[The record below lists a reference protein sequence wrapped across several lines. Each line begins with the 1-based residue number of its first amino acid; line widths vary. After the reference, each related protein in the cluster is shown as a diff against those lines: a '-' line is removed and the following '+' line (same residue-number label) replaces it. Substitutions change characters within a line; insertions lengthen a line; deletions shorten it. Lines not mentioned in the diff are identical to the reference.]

1 MVYPARVRHPKD
13 KGLVENAVKLL
24 YRSVYPDI
32 EGMTFTSLDELN
44 TAIRISL
51 LAFNEKVIAG
61 RKMSRKEMFL
71 HGKKNYLR
79 PLPSKRYVLKERKI
93 MTVGRN
99 SYVSLFKHHYS
110 VPKEYVGKRVTILYN
125 ADTV

>member
-1 MVYPARVRHPKD
+1 M
-13 KGLVENAVKLL
+13 ELL
-24 YRSVYPDI
+24 YRTVYLDI

-51 LAFNEKVIAG
+51 LDFNEKVMAG
-61 RKMSRKEMFL
+61 RETSRKEMFL
-71 HGKKNYLR
+71 RGEKDYLR
-79 PLPSKRYVLKERKI
+79 PLPERRFVMKDRKL

-110 VPKEYVGKRVTILYN
+110 VPKECVGRRVTMPIRWRYT
-125 ADTV
+125 AA